1 MIKRSHFNVASPLS
15 LPTNWAVMM
24 KMMVMM
30 MAVTSTL
37 LCAWQKITSI
47 ILHIEQSTC
56 RIYHALSCLCLPE
69 GSSFL
74 RAHFHVLFNLFLLQP
89 SHNVL
94 CVFCCFTHSTR
105 VSNIAERWAKHSF
118 CPQSIQSWVRNYLC
132 KQIITELC
140 GVQPFCLLEVR
151 KAFLRRQKVSG
162 TWISKIFTQI
172 ECKGRLFKME
182 RSMYIKG

>member
-1 MIKRSHFNVASPLS
+1 MIKRSNFNVASPLS

-30 MAVTSTL
+30 MAVTCTL
-37 LCAWQKITSI
+37 LCAWQKITYV

-56 RIYHALSCLCLPE
+56 PRIYHALSCLCLPE

-74 RAHFHVLFNLFLLQP
+74 RAHFHVLFKLFLLQP

-94 CVFCCFTHSTR
+94 CVFCCFLIQQ

-140 GVQPFCLLEVR
+140 GVLSFCILEVV

-182 RSMYIKG
+182 